1 MAAVCGM
8 FGRPA
13 PRGAFGPRRGAVG
26 LGNALY
32 GDRGER
38 IQTATRHNHPPR
50 PCSSYAERGGGSGG
64 GSNGDD
70 ASHGGGGGGGDA
82 RAGTRVQALL
92 RWEVLLGVVGLL
104 ASLAGIFAGWASL
117 QQHLR
122 SEKERRAS
130 KATAQGAL
138 KQSVD
143 NMSAALQALDIKTS
157 AAVENL
163 GHRVDGVSKS
173 LGWKQDVLLAGLV
186 VTLTKLFLI

>member
-1 MAAVCGM
+1 M
-8 FGRPA
+8 
-13 PRGAFGPRRGAVG
+13 
-26 LGNALY
+26 
-32 GDRGER
+32 
-38 IQTATRHNHPPR
+38 
-50 PCSSYAERGGGSGG
+50 
-64 GSNGDD
+64 
-70 ASHGGGGGGGDA
+70 
-82 RAGTRVQALL
+82 
-92 RWEVLLGVVGLL
+92 LGVVGLL